1 MKKLSIYLMLA
12 VAGLFMAACG
22 QEDNEFA
29 GLTVV
34 TPEEGIVIPGFSAI
48 SEGAVDLATFA
59 DEDLVTLFTLTGEA
73 LPEGYSIENVRIY
86 INPVDDPSN
95 VSKFETNGVF
105 TKAELQD
112 YVTSIYGRRPEA
124 RTFEGHVYASVVDAN
139 GTGALVDAGVI
150 TLVITPEAP
159 VIAEHYYLVGGPM
172 DWAASCASKEQVFS
186 HSNADVYDDPVFTYL
201 LSCAGETWFAIGD
214 DEACDAVAND
224 GNWSLLFGTELGNG
238 KNGMSGT
245 FNRRTHLSD
254 DGSFMLPAGTYLIK
268 LNLMDY
274 TYEISPVASAF
285 YMVGAIP
292 GWNADAAATA
302 MFFPL
307 GDNKYAYTAYFA
319 EGNNLKI
326 WGEDDLGNWD
336 VAYGAVEDNS
346 TAQSGSLVNSGAGAI
361 MVPAAGYWTLV
372 LDFNAMAYA
381 WQPAS
386 DGMNYNTVGLIGSF
400 NGWGSQENMTQVAPH
415 NWYIQYAIESDNTE
429 LKFRANDDW
438 SYNWGYGANTGDWT
452 VSTADF
458 AKVCSNGA
466 GNIVLNAGLY
476 NFYLNDITGE
486 TIIKMVE

>member
-1 MKKLSIYLMLA
+1 MLA
-12 VAGLFMAACG
+12 IAGLFMASCG
-22 QEDNEFA
+22 PEDNEFA
-29 GLTVV
+29 GLTIVD
-34 TPEEGIVIPGFSAI
+34 PEEGVVIPGFNAVSTGAI
-48 SEGAVDLATFA
+48 DLAQYG
-59 DEDLVTLFTLTGEA
+59 DEDLIQLFTLTEAA
-73 LPEGYSIENVRIY
+73 LPDGYTVGNVRIY
-86 INPVDDPSN
+86 ISPVDDPSN
-95 VSKFETNGVF
+95 VQKFETDGTF
-105 TKAELQD
+105 TKQELQS
-112 YVTSIYGRRPEA
+112 YVESVYGKRPAERQFEA
-124 RTFEGHVYASVVDAN
+124 HVYASVIDAN
-139 GTGALVDAGVI
+139 GTGALVDAGTI
-150 TLVITPEAP
+150 LLTITPEAP
-159 VIAEHYYLVGGPM
+159 FIAPAYYLVGGPM
-172 DWAASCASKEQVFS
+172 DWSASCASKEQVFS
-186 HSNADVYDDPVFTYL
+186 HSDLDVYEDPVFTYL
-201 LSCAGETWFAIGD
+201 LTATGDTWFAIGD

-238 KNGMSGT
+238 NNGMSGT

-292 GWNADAAATA
+292 GWNAEAAATA

-307 GDNKYAYTAYFA
+307 GDNKYAYTAYF
-319 EGNNLKI
+319 EDGNNLKI

-336 VAYGAVEDNS
+336 AAYGAVEDNS
-346 TAQSGSLVNSGAGAI
+346 TAQNGSLVNSGAGAI

-372 LDFNAMAYA
+372 LDFNAMSYT
-381 WQPAS
+381 WQPANEGTS
-386 DGMNYNTVGLIGSF
+386 YDNVGLIGSF
-400 NGWGSQENMTQVAPH
+400 NGWGSQENMKEVAPH

-476 NFYLNDITGE
+476 DFYLNDITGE
-486 TIIKMVE
+486 TIIKDITNNYHPR